1 MYPNIGTRKGKKLSE
16 DGSVDEQSAD
26 PVFSGPAGKTARGR
40 QVAKKAKVVQYRQ
53 GDVFLV
59 RVDSVPTDAI
69 NERRRGKRLVLAD
82 GEVTGHAHAI
92 ESDTA
97 RLVTDRGGSRFLI
110 LSDTESLVHEE
121 HATIV
126 LEPGN
131 YRVVRQREYVP
142 DPVVERRSRP
152 VRD

>member
-1 MYPNIGTRKGKKLSE
+1 MAKRGK
-16 DGSVDEQSAD
+16 A
-26 PVFSGPAGKTARGR
+26 
-40 QVAKKAKVVQYRQ
+40 VQFRQ
-53 GDVFLV
+53 GDVLLV
-59 RVDSVPTDAI
+59 RVDSVPADTV
-69 NERRRGKRLVLAD
+69 NERRRGKRLILAD
-82 GEVTGHAHAI
+82 GEATGHAHAI

-97 RLVTDRGGSRFLI
+97 RLVTDRGGSRFLV
-110 LSDTESLVHEE
+110 LADTESLVHEE

-152 VRD
+152 ARD